1 MKEWVNKV
9 NLSNFELENFF
20 KVVPV
25 WLAREKQN
33 ILMSQPCLH
42 TLLQTLLS
50 ANQSARTFLIS
61 YFIKR
66 NLSIYNIRIIL

>member
-20 KVVPV
+20 QVVPA

-66 NLSIYNIRIIL
+66 SLSIYNIRIIL